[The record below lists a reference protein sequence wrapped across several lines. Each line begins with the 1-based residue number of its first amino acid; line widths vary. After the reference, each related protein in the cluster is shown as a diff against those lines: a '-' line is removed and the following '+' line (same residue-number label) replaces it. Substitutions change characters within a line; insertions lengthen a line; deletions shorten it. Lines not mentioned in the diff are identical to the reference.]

1 MRFLPKQSQNIFSL
15 QNQPNKP
22 PKPCKLKTL
31 APTKIQ
37 PFANQPNKP
46 LKNNPILKY
55 HTISDLVYS
64 YTLVRIEE
72 GQKISVLLAKI
83 MLYNLVTV
91 LQYIRRACNN
101 ILKKGYNTCE
111 SLDGKAQLLVADKC
125 RDK

>member
-1 MRFLPKQSQNIFSL
+1 MLDLPIKAHYKLVPKIPFQWQSAQSAKLDQCIIQLQFNQFSQNQSL
-15 QNQPNKP
+15 
-22 PKPCKLKTL
+22 L
-31 APTKIQ
+31 
-37 PFANQPNKP
+37 
-46 LKNNPILKY
+46 
-55 HTISDLVYS
+55 DLVY
-64 YTLVRIEE
+64 TIIRIEE

-111 SLDGKAQLLVADKC
+111 SLDGKSQLLVADKC